1 MKLIV
6 LCNSYP
12 LSIIFNPLNIKLIRY
27 LSNTN

>member
-6 LCNSYP
+6 LYSSYP
-12 LSIIFNPLNIKLIRY
+12 LHIIFNPLNIKQIRY